1 MTFLQTLNHNLYKN
15 LEINNFKEILN
26 EIKVKKMFGIV
37 IFSNKD

>member
-1 MTFLQTLNHNLYKN
+1 MTFLQTLKQNLYKN